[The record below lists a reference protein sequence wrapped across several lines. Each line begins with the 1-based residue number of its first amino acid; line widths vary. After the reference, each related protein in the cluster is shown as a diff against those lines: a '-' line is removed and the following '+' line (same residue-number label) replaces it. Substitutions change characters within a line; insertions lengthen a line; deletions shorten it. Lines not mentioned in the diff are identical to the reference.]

1 MQRSKSNPEIRQPV
15 YKSLA
20 VALDKTVERR
30 NADVRADSTRTWSDQ
45 MHQINQLEEPER
57 WDGMS

>member
-1 MQRSKSNPEIRQPV
+1 MQRSKSNPEIRQVV

-30 NADVRADSTRTWSDQ
+30 DAKARPDAAKTWSDQ